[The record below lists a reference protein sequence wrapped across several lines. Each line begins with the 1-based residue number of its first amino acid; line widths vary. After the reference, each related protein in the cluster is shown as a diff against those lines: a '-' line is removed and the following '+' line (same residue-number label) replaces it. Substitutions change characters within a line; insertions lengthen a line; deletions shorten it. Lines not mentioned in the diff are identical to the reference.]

1 MTRLICLLVAV
12 VVFCGCRPA
21 KKDDGVINVA
31 VLRGPTAVVF
41 ARWMEEAPVI
51 GGKRIVVR
59 MIDTPDLMQ
68 AALIGRRTDIAVLP
82 MINAANLYNKGVH
95 YLLAGCPV
103 WGTLYMVEKADIRP
117 DDHSLYIFGA
127 GASPDVITRY
137 YLEQRGLTY
146 SFDYSFSTAREI
158 MQALYVG
165 KAARAVLGEPF
176 LSMALQ
182 RDSTLRIIADLNN
195 PANASSGFAQTAVL
209 YAPSLRE
216 YGDQLDSLLSLSCRF
231 ANEHPREVVRI
242 LEAKNIFP
250 AGMLT
255 AESIKRCQINYLTAD
270 RAEESIRSFLQVMY
284 NYEPASVGGKLP
296 GEGFITG
303 GKE

>member
-1 MTRLICLLVAV
+1 MIRLICLLAV

-21 KKDDGVINVA
+21 KKDNQVINVA
-31 VLRGPTAVVF
+31 VLRGPTAIAF
-41 ARWMEEAPVI
+41 AQWMEEPLVI
-51 GGKRIVVR
+51 GGKRIVIR
-59 MIDTPDLMQ
+59 TIDTPDLMQ

-103 WGTLYMVEKADIRP
+103 WGTLYMVEKAGIRP

-127 GASPDVITRY
+127 GANPDIITRY
-137 YLEQRGLTY
+137 YLEQKGLTY
-146 SFDYSFSTAREI
+146 SFDYSFSSAREV
-158 MQALYVG
+158 MQALYMG
-165 KAARAVLGEPF
+165 KAARAILGEPF
-176 LSMALQ
+176 LSTALQ

-209 YAPSLRE
+209 YAPSLKE
-216 YGDQLDSLLSLSCRF
+216 YRHLLDSLLSLSCRF
-231 ANEHPREVVRI
+231 ANEHPREVIRI
-242 LEAKNIFP
+242 LEAKNIFS
-250 AGMLT
+250 AGALT

-270 RAEESIRSFLQVMY
+270 RAKESIRSFLQVMY
-284 NYEPASVGGKLP
+284 NYEPKSIGGKLP
-296 GEGFITG
+296 DDGFITD